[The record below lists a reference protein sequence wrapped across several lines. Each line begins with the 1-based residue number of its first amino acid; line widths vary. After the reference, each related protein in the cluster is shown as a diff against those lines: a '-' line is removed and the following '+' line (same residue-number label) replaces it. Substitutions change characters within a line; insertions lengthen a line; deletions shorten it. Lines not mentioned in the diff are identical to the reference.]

1 MRSERLVRRWM
12 PWAVVVCAAGV
23 LLYLGWSDP
32 RSIDRHRSHDPV
44 PRESLSSPTAAREA
58 ADSLFGRCVDAI
70 AARPVSGAVVT
81 LAEVATVCDEDGRF
95 VIPHEQGAN
104 TLSIVAEGFE
114 PANVAVPERPTSD
127 LGVVLLIPCRR
138 ISGSVSDSRG
148 KPVVGA
154 TIEMFVAG
162 EIVAASQSAED
173 GGFHLPV
180 TEETSMRLC
189 ARDTESAVTAH
200 APGLAPAAATV
211 EHCNEHVKLVLRDGS
226 TRRGVVYDAATG
238 APLPDV
244 AVRMQPRPQL
254 HAGDG
259 VLLATTDAAG
269 RFEATGTGV
278 AGWHLVL
285 KHAGYAP
292 AVVPTP
298 GDDREV
304 IVRLHRTATVHGHVV
319 TQQGLPVSDA
329 WVRTVPSLPSG
340 NQAAAASTEV
350 ERIRAKRAGRPA
362 VERED
367 SEPVYVSTFSEPDGS
382 FTLAD
387 VPADGVLHVV
397 AQKQVMSKAVTFPE
411 APTGE
416 VTLELALASN
426 QASIG
431 IQVVD
436 EAGRPVP
443 SATVTRFVRAAT
455 DKATALSAS
464 VGRTNRDG
472 LTELC
477 SWRTLTYP
485 VWIRAD
491 TDVRTGLAGP
501 IMLVESFG
509 STITITVRPST
520 TIIGNVE
527 GLADPRSLRID
538 HWRLLDEDLWERGRP
553 TSPRGDGPFSLS
565 GLPPG
570 TYEILFT
577 GPDVAP
583 RRERV
588 VIAGAEDRQDMG
600 AVHLGPGRV
609 LRGRVTRTGAPVGL
623 AAVGCEPSAEWRLWA
638 EVGATWTVAD
648 AEGSF
653 VLRGITPGDVT
664 LVVIDR
670 MSDPTTHRFPCLAD
684 AQSMDVELP
693 ARPARR

>member
-1 MRSERLVRRWM
+1 M

-32 RSIDRHRSHDPV
+32 RIIDRHRSDDPV

-58 ADSLFGRCVDAI
+58 ADSLFGRCVDVI

-81 LAEVATVCDEDGRF
+81 LAEAATISDKDGRF
-95 VIPHEQGAN
+95 VIPREQGAN

-114 PANVAVPERPTSD
+114 PANVAAPERPTAD
-127 LGVVLLIPCRR
+127 LGAVLLIPCRR

-148 KPVVGA
+148 QPVVAA

-162 EIVAASQSAED
+162 EIVAAGQSAED

-189 ARDTESAVTAH
+189 ARDATSVVTAH
-200 APGLAPAAATV
+200 APGLAPAATAV
-211 EHCNEHVKLVLRDGS
+211 EHCNEPVKLVLRDGS

-254 HAGDG
+254 RAGDG
-259 VLLATTDAAG
+259 VLLATTDADG
-269 RFEATGTGV
+269 RFEATGTGIT
-278 AGWHLVL
+278 GWHLVL
-285 KHAGYAP
+285 KRAGYAP

-298 GDDREV
+298 GDDRAV

-319 TQQGLPVSDA
+319 TQQGVPVSDA
-329 WVRTVPSLPSG
+329 WVRTVPALPSG
-340 NQAAAASTEV
+340 NLAAANES
-350 ERIRAKRAGRPA
+350 ERMRAKRAGRLS

-367 SEPVYVSTFSEPDGS
+367 SQPVYVSTFTGPDGS
-382 FTLAD
+382 FALAD

-411 APTGE
+411 VPTE
-416 VTLELALASN
+416 TVTLELALASD

-443 SATVTRFVRAAT
+443 SSTVTRFVRAAA
-455 DKATALSAS
+455 DKATAQSAS

-491 TDVRTGLAGP
+491 AESRTGLAGP

-509 STITITVRPST
+509 STITIAVRPST
-520 TIIGNVE
+520 TLVGNIE
-527 GLADPRSLRID
+527 GLADPRGVRID

-553 TSPRGDGPFSLS
+553 TSPRGDGGFSLLN
-565 GLPPG
+565 LPPG

-588 VIAGAEDRQDMG
+588 AIAGTVDRHDMG
-600 AVHLGPGRV
+600 SVHLGPGRV
-609 LRGRVTRTGAPVGL
+609 LRGHVRRTGTPVGL

-638 EVGATWTVAD
+638 EVGPTWTVAD
-648 AEGSF
+648 AEGAF

-670 MSDPTTHRFPCLAD
+670 MGDPTTHRFPCLGD

-693 ARPARR
+693 ARPARK